1 MREEM
6 KEMEMIFNEMVN
18 EYNRRVES
26 GFSKGYCQKAWKK
39 VIENYDCSA
48 DWARHY
54 TVRKA
59 DKMVTC
65 TKGMRGRPNYTKQHI
80 VWNVPE
86 LKDCDVAYVL
96 HIFFEDT
103 MEFYASKVGTSN
115 DAQRRFQ
122 EEIKYYTESTGRQV
136 QIHVQMCEK
145 CSCFASSIS
154 CESRMRDFYI
164 RKYPMN
170 FVPNDRFE
178 GVVIDPRQAKRI
190 AKIW

>member
-1 MREEM
+1 M

-86 LKDCDVAYVL
+86 IENHSVAYLL

-103 MEFYASKVGTSN
+103 MEFWASKVGTAE

-122 EEIKYYTESTGRQV
+122 KEIDEYTKMTGRQM
-136 QIHVQMCEK
+136 QIHVQMCEP
-145 CSCFASSIS
+145 CHSQAATIA
-154 CESRMRDFYI
+154 CESRMRSFYI
-164 RKYPMN
+164 RRYEEN
-170 FVPNDRFE
+170 FVPNDRFL